1 MKVVNKKE
9 IFVSV
14 IFLIISSVL
23 FWQMTLIQ
31 SAKSA
36 LFVKL
41 CLMVMVISSIL
52 NLFKGILSGK
62 SGSVKDLIYKKKE
75 LWMLLSL
82 IVYWQLIKPVGFYVA
97 TLPFAFS
104 INLLTRSSHG
114 KRDLM
119 SAAIFSILLTALMF
133 LICQY
138 VLQIKF

>member
-119 SAAIFSILLTALMF
+119 SVAVFSILLTAVMF